1 MSFAAPSP
9 LPAVSELTRETAA
22 QPRERRLAF
31 GEAELHRTST
41 GKARKKHRPNFAWD
55 RCGGV
60 IIYYIVMTGTYILSD
75 YVERAMAQAEYD
87 KLEDGTF
94 FGKIPSC
101 KGVVA
106 FATTLRECENE
117 LHSTLEDWVL
127 VGLKLGHELPV
138 IATLNL
144 NMRPAY
150 EPVES
155 V

>member
-1 MSFAAPSP
+1 M
-9 LPAVSELTRETAA
+9 L
-22 QPRERRLAF
+22 
-31 GEAELHRTST
+31 
-41 GKARKKHRPNFAWD
+41 
-55 RCGGV
+55 
-60 IIYYIVMTGTYILSD
+60 GTYILSD
-75 YVERAMAQAEYD
+75 YVERALDQAEYD

-106 FATTLRECENE
+106 FGTTLRECENE

-127 VGLKLGHELPV
+127 VGLKLGHELP
-138 IATLNL
+138 LLGNMNL
-144 NMRPAY
+144 NTLPAY